1 MGNDGRMK
9 LSHVRVVAAVAGRS
23 WCVLMCLL
31 VGCATRNEASL
42 VHPFRQHRFQE
53 CPVDLSAYRSVQTR
67 RGQDGSIAL
76 ALAISGGGQ
85 RASNFGAGVMLAL
98 EAIET
103 DGASGGN
110 FLAEIDYFSTVSGGG
125 LAAGAYISSL
135 HDHLHFGGARA
146 DYSFTRA
153 IHGPRASPE
162 RTDPDLKKH
171 LEAGYVG
178 DIVRGMLAWT
188 RHNRGQYLERAFDDN
203 VLGYLWR
210 RRKLESSEEEERRRD
225 ASLTLGDV
233 FDMRIRPAAKVRL
246 PQWFANATVYENG
259 AIFPFTPDHLKLY
272 KVLGYTHRLKKVRY
286 DSSRQTYDQFV
297 AGVPLSLAMKTSGTF
312 PLAIPATVLD
322 SDMDDLNLYLHLLDG
337 GLADNLGV
345 ITALRVLHQDNH
357 AAVKRKVLIVVDAST
372 GTFAPFS
379 EVPSSPGLSAT
390 ALRTVLA
397 QLDSWR
403 GRYREVV
410 RDLCRV
416 YRVQPVFLSFD
427 DLADLEDFEP
437 LVKLGLSHS
446 DLKALKSGGKV
457 HGVPATPF
465 TLVRNVR
472 TWYNVTPAEQNLMF
486 AAGRYVVEVK
496 CKAILAAMGR

>member
-1 MGNDGRMK
+1 
-9 LSHVRVVAAVAGRS
+9 
-23 WCVLMCLL
+23 MCLL
-31 VGCATRNEASL
+31 VGCVTRNEASL
-42 VHPFRQHRFQE
+42 EHPFRQHRFQE
-53 CPVDLSAYRSVQTR
+53 CSVDLSAYRSVQTR
-67 RGQDGSIAL
+67 PGQDGSIAV

-103 DGASGGN
+103 EGAPGEN

-135 HDHLHFGGARA
+135 HDHLYFGGARA

-153 IHGPRASPE
+153 IHGPPASPE
-162 RTDPDLKKH
+162 RMDPDLKRH

-188 RHNRGQYLERAFDDN
+188 RHNRGQYLELAFDNN

-210 RRKLESSEEEERRRD
+210 QGKLESSEEEGQRRD

-233 FDMRIRPAAKVRL
+233 FDMRSRPAAKVRL
-246 PQWFANATVYENG
+246 PQWIANATVFENG

-272 KVLGYTHRLKKVRY
+272 KVRAYTHRLKKVRH
-286 DSSRQTYDQFV
+286 DKSPQTYDQFI
-297 AGVPLSLAMKTSGTF
+297 ADVPLSLAMKTSGTF
-312 PLAIPATVLD
+312 PLAIPATTLD

-345 ITALRVLHQDNH
+345 ITALRVLHQDDH
-357 AAVKRKVLIVVDAST
+357 AAVKRKVLIVVDAGT

-379 EVPSSPGLSAT
+379 NVPSSPGLSAT
-390 ALRTVLA
+390 ALRTALA

-410 RDLCRV
+410 RGLCRL
-416 YRVQPVFLSFD
+416 YDIHPVFLSFD

-437 LVKLGLSHS
+437 LVNLGLSRR
-446 DLKALKSGGKV
+446 DLKALKGDGKV

-472 TWYNVTPAEQNLMF
+472 TWYDVTPAEQSLMF
-486 AAGRYVVEVK
+486 AAGRYVVQKKRKE
-496 CKAILAAMGR
+496 ILEAVAR

>member
-1 MGNDGRMK
+1 
-9 LSHVRVVAAVAGRS
+9 
-23 WCVLMCLL
+23 MCLL
-31 VGCATRNEASL
+31 GGCATRNEASL

-53 CPVDLSAYRSVQTR
+53 CSVDLSAYRSVQTR
-67 RGQDGSIAL
+67 PGQDGSIAL

-103 DGASGGN
+103 DGASGGD

-146 DYSFTRA
+146 DYSFARA

-171 LEAGYVG
+171 LEAGYVD

-210 RRKLESSEEEERRRD
+210 RKLESSEEEGRRRD

-233 FDMRIRPAAKVRL
+233 FDIRSLPPAKVRL

-272 KVLGYTHRLKKVRY
+272 KVLGYTHRLKKVPY
-286 DSSRQTYDQFV
+286 NSSRQTYDQFI

-312 PLAIPATVLD
+312 PLAIPATTLD
-322 SDMDDLNLYLHLLDG
+322 SGMDKLNPCLHLLDG

-357 AAVKRKVLIVVDAST
+357 ASVKRKVLIVVDASC

-390 ALRTVLA
+390 ALRTALA

-403 GRYREVV
+403 GRYRQVV
-410 RDLCRV
+410 RDLCRL
-416 YRVQPVFLSFD
+416 YKIQPVFLSFD
-427 DLADLEDFEP
+427 DLADLDDFEP
-437 LVKLGLSHS
+437 LVKLGLGVS
-446 DLKALKSGGKV
+446 DLKALKGGGKV
-457 HGVPATPF
+457 HGVAATPF

-472 TWYNVTPAEQNLMF
+472 TWYDVTPAEQNLMF
-486 AAGRYVVEVK
+486 AAGRYVVHKKRKE
-496 CKAILAAMGR
+496 ILAAMGR